1 LIFNG
6 FWDIYDNDNPT
17 STENTGS
24 LTAEVSQ
31 RQAEINCVFSK
42 IVNILLFSF
51 IPNWRLLMNKATL
64 FLKLIMLFILPFT
77 FFLLSG
83 CASKQAE
90 QGTEWEAWVG
100 ELTGMVDAELKLFFS
115 RFEEKSDAYL
125 VKGSMKGN
133 IEEVSGGHGSGTMNA
148 KIEGKVK
155 DGIFNLQI
163 SGHANVSEGQALIDG
178 KLIGTLSKT
187 QAFGTWII
195 NARDDERPYQFSG
208 EWSAKKIDSE
218 SQ

>member
-1 LIFNG
+1 MDKAN
-6 FWDIYDNDNPT
+6 
-17 STENTGS
+17 
-24 LTAEVSQ
+24 
-31 RQAEINCVFSK
+31 
-42 IVNILLFSF
+42 LF
-51 IPNWRLLMNKATL
+51 PKL
-64 FLKLIMLFILPFT
+64 FVLFILPLALFC
-77 FFLLSG
+77 LSG

-115 RFEEKSDAYL
+115 RLEEDSDVYL

-133 IEEVSGGHGSGTMNA
+133 IGDVSGGHGSGTMNA

-155 DGIFNLQI
+155 DGIFNLQMW
-163 SGHANVSEGQALIDG
+163 GHANVSEGQATING

-195 NARDDERPYQFSG
+195 DARDDERPYEFSG